1 MKGLKQQ
8 SSEVKKRLNSSEKT
22 KTKAKLLLVGAGPG
36 DPELLTIKAINA
48 LKSADIILYDN
59 LVNRKIFDLFSHE
72 NKEFL
77 YVGKKCSEKHITQEE
92 IHGLILENLNLG
104 KRVLRLKGGDPFI
117 FARGVEEMFIAK
129 DNGFDVEVIPG
140 LSSGISVPALNGIPL
155 TLREK
160 SDAVMLVTGHQVTE
174 EKVKDWAAFLKKGGT
189 LVIYMGL
196 HSIEKI
202 QNYLFQADIDENMP
216 AIAIQE
222 GSLDSQIIL
231 RSNLANLVMNI
242 SEKDF
247 HSPTL
252 IVIGKYITETLV

>member
-1 MKGLKQQ
+1 M
-8 SSEVKKRLNSSEKT
+8 
-22 KTKAKLLLVGAGPG
+22 
-36 DPELLTIKAINA
+36 LTIKAINA

-174 EKVKDWAAFLKKGGT
+174 EKVKDWAAFLKNGGT

-216 AIAIQE
+216 AIAIQD

-231 RSNLANLVMNI
+231 RSDLANLKINI